1 LSELSTTTV
10 QVLTTQLK
18 VLHSVIIPHLLLE
31 HSPSADQ
38 DSSVLVASDHVVAE
52 AVEDAAIVVMA
63 PTRDLHMAHD
73 LDLLTAN
80 TQKVGAEKVRHTVPM
95 VTMALVDL
103 AITDEV
109 DIVEV
114 GDIMDVEDLLHS
126 RAQLGSI

>member
-1 LSELSTTTV
+1 M
-10 QVLTTQLK
+10 
-18 VLHSVIIPHLLLE
+18 
-31 HSPSADQ
+31 
-38 DSSVLVASDHVVAE
+38 LVASDRVVAV

-73 LDLLTAN
+73 LDLLTVN
-80 TQKVGAEKVRHTVPM
+80 TQKVRAEKDRHTVLM
-95 VTMALVDL
+95 VTMALVDS

-114 GDIMDVEDLLHS
+114 GDTMDVEDLLLHS

>member
-1 LSELSTTTV
+1 MTT
-10 QVLTTQLK
+10 LLK
-18 VLHSVIIPHLLLE
+18 VLHSVIILHLLLE
-31 HSPSADQ
+31 HFPSVDQ
-38 DSSVLVASDHVVAE
+38 ASSVLVASDHVVMV

-63 PTRDLHMAHD
+63 PTRELHMAHD

-114 GDIMDVEDLLHS
+114 GDIMDVEDLLLS